1 PERFGQAIS
10 IIRVPSHLLEAF
22 HKLSAAGEFLL
33 KESLFSIV
41 ADLSCQDGVV
51 AISRYLQNNDCRGQT
66 EADLT
71 AGGICLKSSG
81 LTTVTED
88 PNCGDLLGLHIDDW
102 YNAPL
107 TSRSDAPNRVCIN
120 LGCEERSFLFLPLS
134 IARIW
139 DAVGNIESGVKHTSV
154 ARLFMRMVS

>member
-1 PERFGQAIS
+1 M
-10 IIRVPSHLLEAF
+10 
-22 HKLSAAGEFLL
+22 
-33 KESLFSIV
+33 
-41 ADLSCQDGVV
+41 
-51 AISRYLQNNDCRGQT
+51 
-66 EADLT
+66 
-71 AGGICLKSSG
+71 KSSG

-88 PNCGDLLGLHIDDW
+88 PNTGALVGLHIDDW

-154 ARLFMRMVS
+154 ARLFMRMVSCYPIVRLRVRPGEGYIAPTENIVHDGSSKDMSSLDVSLSLRGHFELSNCRQR